1 MTKYIE
7 TTGKTEELAVAAA
20 LEQLG
25 LDRDDVSVEVLA
37 RAKTGFLGIGS
48 SPAKVR
54 VSYEAPDE
62 AVFVPV
68 PVPVPAPAPAAE
80 EAKEPEKP
88 APAVKQ
94 ERKHETVKTDKKHA
108 YPNKGEL

>member
-37 RAKTGFLGIGS
+37 RAKFCPCPCPRPRPCCGRGQGAGKACPRS
-48 SPAKVR
+48 
-54 VSYEAPDE
+54 EAGAE
-62 AVFVPV
+62 A
-68 PVPVPAPAPAAE
+68 
-80 EAKEPEKP
+80 
-88 APAVKQ
+88 
-94 ERKHETVKTDKKHA
+94 
-108 YPNKGEL
+108 